1 MQLLPDAVKPSLVFN
16 CMNMTRSVA
25 RLLTNQTEYKLGAIE
40 YRCLHWPGAS
50 VPRWSPHPSLWCCS
64 SPSSSTIR

>member
-1 MQLLPDAVKPSLVFN
+1 LGCVIAPLG
-16 CMNMTRSVA
+16 
-25 RLLTNQTEYKLGAIE
+25 LTGAIN
-40 YRCLHWPGAS
+40 CILWLHTSNDEACATGCDGICAWPDAS